1 MTPHPVNLLT
11 TEGEEIATFPSEG
24 TIRLDE
30 EWSPIGTFD
39 IEGHSVSI
47 EHCVFSSGAVPEPV
61 EGTIFI
67 VSALVANAFPDRRDF
82 VMVAKTVRDE
92 NGRIIGCTG
101 FAAAEDWGATQI
113 YGCTC
118 ECHDEIDIDAVKE
131 EEEYGMD

>member
-1 MTPHPVNLLT
+1 MTPHAINLM
-11 TEGEEIATFPSEG
+11 TESGKSIATFEPSG
-24 TIRLDE
+24 STIRLDE
-30 EWSPIGTFD
+30 EWSPIGSFGIHSETFD
-39 IEGHSVSI
+39 DTMVVPLL
-47 EHCVFSSGAVPEPV
+47 HCVYGSGSIPEPV

-67 VSALVANAFPDRRDF
+67 VSALVANAYPDRRDF

-118 ECHDEIDIDAVKE
+118 ECHE
-131 EEEYGMD
+131 EE